1 MRYFLLLFIVVQVVA
16 SQPMVQKAKKAENN
30 TIVVQINGM
39 KTQDGQVLLSLFK
52 SPEGFP
58 THPEKAFKWGRAKV
72 TASSIII
79 SLNGLPPG
87 TYAIA
92 AVHDENS
99 NEVMDTDWLGLPEES
114 YGVSN
119 NVPSKIAPP
128 TFEEAKFNFTGTR
141 DTIKIEMQP

>member
-1 MRYFLLLFIVVQVVA
+1 MKYFCLLLFIVVHVAVCQPVKPFTENTVV
-16 SQPMVQKAKKAENN
+16 VR
-30 TIVVQINGM
+30 INGI
-39 KTQDGQVLLSLFK
+39 KTQNGQVLLSLFR

-58 THPEKAFKWGRAKV
+58 THPEKAFRWGKAKV

-79 SLNGLPPG
+79 SFNGLPPG

-99 NEVMDTDWLGLPEES
+99 NDVMDTDWLGLPKES

-119 NVPSKIAPP
+119 NVTSTLAPP
-128 TFEEAKFNFTGTR
+128 KFDEAKFNFTGSR
-141 DTIKIEMQP
+141 DTVQIEMKP

>member
-1 MRYFLLLFIVVQVVA
+1 MKYFLFLSLFVVHVA
-16 SQPMVQKAKKAENN
+16 FSQPLKPSNEN
-30 TIVVQINGM
+30 TIVVRINGI
-39 KTQDGQVLLSLFK
+39 KTQNGQVLLSLFK

-72 TASSIII
+72 TSSSIII
-79 SLNGLPPG
+79 SFNGLPPG

-99 NEVMDTDWLGLPEES
+99 NEVMDRNWFGMPAEN

-119 NVPSKIAPP
+119 NVSSTFAPP
-128 TFEEAKFNFTGTR
+128 TFEEAKFHFTGKQ
-141 DTIKIEMQP
+141 DTVLIEMQP

>member
-1 MRYFLLLFIVVQVVA
+1 MKYFYFLMFIVAQVGVC
-16 SQPMVQKAKKAENN
+16 QPVKPSTEN
-30 TIVVQINGM
+30 TIVVRINGI
-39 KTQDGQVLLSLFK
+39 KTQNGQVLLSLFK

-79 SLNGLPPG
+79 SFNGLPPG

-99 NEVMDTDWLGLPEES
+99 NEVMDRDWLGLPAEE

-119 NVPSKIAPP
+119 NVSSTLGPP
-128 TFEEAKFNFTGTR
+128 KFEEAKFNFTGSR
-141 DTIKIEMQP
+141 DTVQIEMKP